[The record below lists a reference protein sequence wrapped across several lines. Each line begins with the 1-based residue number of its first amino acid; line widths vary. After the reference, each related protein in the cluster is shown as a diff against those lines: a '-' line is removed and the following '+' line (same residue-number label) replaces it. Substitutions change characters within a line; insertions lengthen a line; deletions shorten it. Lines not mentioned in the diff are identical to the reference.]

1 MNFKRQTWILLSL
14 LVAVLM
20 LISSGCASNGE
31 QQVVAADTRIK
42 DIQDRGVLRVAAI
55 VEAPWAMMDP
65 ETNEWMGV
73 SVDMMEYIA
82 NELDVEIEYVET
94 DWGRVVPDVIADKVD
109 IAAPG
114 LYATP
119 ARAMVVWFSKPYAEL
134 GQIFVVRADRDDL
147 VIVDDLNNPDITV
160 AVHPG
165 SILVDVANLFLP
177 NAQQKSVT
185 TMGTSAF
192 LAEVLAGRADT
203 FGLDNI
209 KGPAFRTAY
218 PELKTVP
225 EDLQDAVFKSPI
237 AMAIQ
242 NNQPDFLHFINVCIE
257 NMKLSGALD
266 RSYDEWLSS
275 DFFLQ

>member
-1 MNFKRQTWILLSL
+1 
-14 LVAVLM
+14 
-20 LISSGCASNGE
+20 
-31 QQVVAADTRIK
+31 
-42 DIQDRGVLRVAAI
+42 
-55 VEAPWAMMDP
+55 
-65 ETNEWMGV
+65 
-73 SVDMMEYIA
+73 
-82 NELDVEIEYVET
+82 
-94 DWGRVVPDVIADKVD
+94 
-109 IAAPG
+109 
-114 LYATP
+114 
-119 ARAMVVWFSKPYAEL
+119 
-134 GQIFVVRADRDDL
+134 
-147 VIVDDLNNPDITV
+147 
-160 AVHPG
+160 
-165 SILVDVANLFLP
+165 
-177 NAQQKSVT
+177 
-185 TMGTSAF
+185 MGTSAF